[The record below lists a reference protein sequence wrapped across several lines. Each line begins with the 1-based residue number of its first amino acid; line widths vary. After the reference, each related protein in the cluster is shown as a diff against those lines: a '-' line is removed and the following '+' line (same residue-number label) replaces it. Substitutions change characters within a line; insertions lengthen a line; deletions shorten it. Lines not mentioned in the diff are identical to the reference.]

1 MMRRPAL
8 VLACWLATVGASASG
23 TELKAT
29 DAHIARM
36 GRMVEQADG
45 SVKFGYPGVRLT
57 FTFTG
62 TALAMDAWSSGA
74 NSYLEAVIDGGV
86 PQLID
91 VRRERERF
99 VLLKGGKAG
108 LHHVEIMHRSETWH
122 GVVTLAG
129 FQIDGKSGPAPRLPA
144 RRMLVLGDSVTC
156 AEGVERM
163 SGEAKNSRW
172 WDPRH
177 SYGMLAAQALNAQV
191 QLVCHGGRGLVRSW
205 NGRTDE
211 ANLPDYYQYAI
222 ADGAHEAWD
231 QRRYDPDLILS
242 AIGTN
247 DFTAGIPERDAYV
260 STYVALVRTL
270 LRDHPHARIVL
281 TEGAILSGERK
292 AALTEYLN
300 ETVKRIGSARVSVV
314 HSEYHPGDA
323 SDGHPTGA
331 QHAEMADELVPQL
344 KTVMGW

>member
-1 MMRRPAL
+1 MRRR
-8 VLACWLATVGASASG
+8 VLAVACSLLLAGAGASG
-23 TELKAT
+23 MELNAT
-29 DAHIARM
+29 YAHIARM

-57 FTFTG
+57 FMFTG
-62 TALAMDAWSSGA
+62 TSLALDAWSSGDK
-74 NSYLEAVIDGGV
+74 SYLEAVIDGGAA
-86 PQLID
+86 QLID
-91 VRRERERF
+91 VRRERARF
-99 VLLKGGKAG
+99 VLLADGTPGP
-108 LHHVEIMHRSETWH
+108 HRVEIMHRSETWH

-129 FQIDGKSGPAPRLPA
+129 FQIDGKPGPAPHLPS
-144 RRMLVLGDSVTC
+144 RKMLVLGDSVTC

-177 SYGMLAAQALNAQV
+177 SYGMLTAEALNAQV

-222 ADGAHEAWD
+222 ADAAKVRWD
-231 QRRYDPDLILS
+231 QRRYDPDLIVS

-247 DFTAGIPERDAYV
+247 DFTAGIPEREAYV
-260 STYVALVRTL
+260 STYAALVRTL
-270 LRDHPHARIVL
+270 LREHRHARIVL

-292 AALTEYLN
+292 AALTGYLD
-300 ETVKRIGSARVSVV
+300 ETVKRVGSKRVSVA
-314 HSEYHPGDA
+314 HSGYHAGDA

-331 QHAEMADELVPQL
+331 QHAEMAQELIPQL
-344 KTVMGW
+344 KAVMGW